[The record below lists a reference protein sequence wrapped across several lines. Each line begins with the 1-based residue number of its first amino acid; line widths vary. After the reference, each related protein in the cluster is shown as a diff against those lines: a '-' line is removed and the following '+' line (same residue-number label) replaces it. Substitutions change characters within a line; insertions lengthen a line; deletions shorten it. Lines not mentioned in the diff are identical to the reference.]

1 MTKMEVLGM
10 LDDMEEETLRSNGLI
25 AGFVTETFVIHMIR
39 RKKAQVGAK
48 EEGWAN
54 DGPAACRREDGL
66 GKGGAHWPAK
76 GDREHGT
83 RDGSQGKEAACP
95 IEDPEG
101 YDDLFLYVPEARQAI
116 RIAEGSG
123 DNLLK
128 EDIREGYVDY
138 IYYEQH
144 EVGAG
149 MPVVDGGQILLEEW
163 LRDRYQCMAG
173 CIPDV
178 LDMAYG
184 NSRLGYMIL

>member
-1 MTKMEVLGM
+1 MTKMEVMEM
-10 LDDMEEETLRSNGLI
+10 LDEMEEETTRSVGFI
-25 AGFVTETFVIHMIR
+25 AGFVTETFVINMIR
-39 RKKAQVGAK
+39 RKKDEVGAK
-48 EEGWAN
+48 E
-54 DGPAACRREDGL
+54 DGRGDSSPAACRKEDGAGGGDGQPGPGRCRDIGQGSE
-66 GKGGAHWPAK
+66 GKADACP
-76 GDREHGT
+76 
-83 RDGSQGKEAACP
+83 GKE
-95 IEDPEG
+95 PEG
-101 YDDLFLYVPEARQAI
+101 YGDILLYVPETRQVI

-184 NSRLGYMIL
+184 DSGMEYMIL

>member
-10 LDDMEEETLRSNGLI
+10 LDDMEEETLRSNGFI
-25 AGFVTETFVIHMIR
+25 AGFVTETFVINMIR
-39 RKKAQVGAK
+39 RKKDEVGAK
-48 EEGWAN
+48 E
-54 DGPAACRREDGL
+54 DGRGDSSPAACRKEDGAGGGDGQPGPGRCRDIGQGSE
-66 GKGGAHWPAK
+66 GKADACP
-76 GDREHGT
+76 
-83 RDGSQGKEAACP
+83 GKE
-95 IEDPEG
+95 PEG
-101 YDDLFLYVPEARQAI
+101 YGDILLYVPETRQVI

-184 NSRLGYMIL
+184 DSRMEYMIL

>member
-1 MTKMEVLGM
+1 MDSPGRCRDIGQGSEG
-10 LDDMEEETLRSNGLI
+10 
-25 AGFVTETFVIHMIR
+25 
-39 RKKAQVGAK
+39 KA
-48 EEGWAN
+48 
-54 DGPAACRREDGL
+54 DAC
-66 GKGGAHWPAK
+66 P
-76 GDREHGT
+76 
-83 RDGSQGKEAACP
+83 GKE
-95 IEDPEG
+95 PEG
-101 YDDLFLYVPEARQAI
+101 YGDILLYVPETRQVI

-184 NSRLGYMIL
+184 DSGMEYMIL